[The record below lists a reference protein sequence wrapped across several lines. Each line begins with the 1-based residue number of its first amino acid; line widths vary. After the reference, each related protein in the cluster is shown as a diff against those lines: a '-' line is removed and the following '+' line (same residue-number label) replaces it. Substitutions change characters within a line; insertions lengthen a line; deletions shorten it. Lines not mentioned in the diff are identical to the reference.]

1 MRTLRLKRPLNLV
14 TDLINI
20 MGLINKVDM
29 VCLSPVGYG
38 KHHIPPYPT
47 GDKHTISTLLIKP
60 IFSVLAHAEKQFFSK
75 LVFECLINI
84 SQTYSEFS

>member
-1 MRTLRLKRPLNLV
+1 
-14 TDLINI
+14 

-38 KHHIPPYPT
+38 A

-75 LVFECLINI
+75 LVFECLNRSKPTKL
-84 SQTYSEFS
+84 SQEGIWTNRIRSR